1 LVHTISPAGF
11 AIAALA
17 SPMGAMF
24 GTVIAAL
31 LSFRAATTAPRVQRE
46 IAQETA
52 RTLTNLG
59 R

>member
-1 LVHTISPAGF
+1 
-11 AIAALA
+11 
-17 SPMGAMF
+17 MF

-31 LSFRAATTAPRVQRE
+31 LSFKAVTTAPRIQCE